1 MSSRINQFTM
11 AVSGSGYAVNFIT
24 VQGRGSK
31 GRVRRLEGEALR
43 IYRKACDDEMTAL
56 MWMRRVE
63 SLAELLLQSSM
74 DIRIESALTGAADSS
89 SFSGTRRVS
98 RFAAIELKTRRVT
111 PIFPLPTSDVDE
123 IVRFWESK
131 ASLEELLV
139 EVTATS
145 EHLTGLLRQFVGT
158 TPSAHDPAAT
168 EPGDVRGKVPQE
180 PRLPFDTPESAS
192 LRSELS
198 RDWFDAEEV
207 SKILGSEAGNRS
219 HLPNRLR
226 REGKILGVWV
236 LPDHRYRFPRWQFVN
251 GRPIE
256 QLAEVLS
263 LLRGENG
270 VARGRR
276 TSGWEEIEWLCRP
289 HALLEG
295 HKPCD
300 VLASDPQR
308 VLEVAT
314 QEFTEDPDARW

>member
-158 TPSAHDPAAT
+158 TPSRSANSRMSLPPSNST
-168 EPGDVRGKVPQE
+168 TRVPRSMSHRRARCFRQAR
-180 PRLPFDTPESAS
+180 PPF
-192 LRSELS
+192 
-198 RDWFDAEEV
+198 
-207 SKILGSEAGNRS
+207 RS
-219 HLPNRLR
+219 HLAHA
-226 REGKILGVWV
+226 V
-236 LPDHRYRFPRWQFVN
+236 
-251 GRPIE
+251 RPFC
-256 QLAEVLS
+256 A
-263 LLRGENG
+263 
-270 VARGRR
+270 
-276 TSGWEEIEWLCRP
+276 P
-289 HALLEG
+289 
-295 HKPCD
+295 
-300 VLASDPQR
+300 
-308 VLEVAT
+308 
-314 QEFTEDPDARW
+314 